1 MYAKNTEDF
10 PSSCPFWNYYV
21 KCQHRDM
28 AVKNVAVGLNDSS
41 YDYKEYYFESF
52 DQGTLVDSLFDNQ
65 EYYFGPFVV

>member
-1 MYAKNTEDF
+1 
-10 PSSCPFWNYYV
+10 
-21 KCQHRDM
+21 M